1 MAPKVFSRVTEPVNS
16 ALGLVENTGST
27 VLNTGKGVWRSLGNG
42 SRRLVRSV
50 GSRGNNAIR
59 RLVTGK
65 GGRRMVTRKNRLN
78 RKSSRKNR
86 KNRN

>member
-1 MAPKVFSRVTEPVNS
+1 MAPKVFSRVTGPVNS

-42 SRRLVRSV
+42 SRRVVRSV

-65 GGRRMVTRKNRLN
+65 GGRRN
-78 RKSSRKNR
+78 RKMNKTRKNR
-86 KNRN
+86 KNRK